1 MSNVNAPFGLR
12 PVGELSGAP
21 YSGGARVY
29 SVPASDGTAIFVG
42 DPVKLAGTGQ
52 TINGS
57 PFTDVIKAASGDTFV
72 GVCIGCLPDTR
83 DSTQFR
89 AASTQRRI
97 LVADD
102 PHLIFEIQQSNSG
115 TAFAL
120 NDIGLNCNI
129 NTSTAGSTVTS
140 YSGVVADNATG
151 ATTNTLDLK
160 IVGMLDA
167 PDNDVGSS
175 ASSGTLASRLL
186 VRLNRHQYVNQTA
199 GVA

>member
-1 MSNVNAPFGLR
+1 MANVNAPFGLR
-12 PVGELSGAP
+12 PINELSGAP
-21 YSGGARVY
+21 YSGAARVY
-29 SVPASDGTAIFVG
+29 SVPASDGTAIYVG
-42 DPVKLAGTGQ
+42 DPVKLVGTGQ
-52 TINGS
+52 IINGS
-57 PFTDVIKAASGDTFV
+57 NFTDVARANTGDVIV
-72 GVCIGCLPDTR
+72 GVCIGCIPDTR

-102 PHLIFEIQQSNSG
+102 PHLVFEIQQSNSG
-115 TAFAL
+115 TAFAV
-120 NDIGLNCNI
+120 NDIGLNCNF
-129 NTSTAGSTVTS
+129 NTGTAGSSVTS

-186 VRLNRHQYVNQTA
+186 VRLNRHQYVNQVA
-199 GVA
+199 GV